1 MITVTES
8 RQRCSVLEV
17 LGNSTNS
24 SNAANIESRKLS
36 VPNGFAPRLVPDQVV
51 AVAPEADGE
60 YRFQGRH
67 LMASYMGCDL
77 ERLLDTSTLLQVF
90 KDAADATGAT
100 VLDACH
106 YVFPGNG
113 LTAVLLLSES
123 HASIHTYP
131 ENHSCFV
138 DLFTCGDT
146 VDQSKFDQAMRHY
159 LKPHE
164 VNQNVFNREQAIE
177 HIE

>member
-1 MITVTES
+1 MVEVIGK
-8 RQRCSVLEV
+8 SVIDK
-17 LGNSTNS
+17 GAPSMT
-24 SNAANIESRKLS
+24 
-36 VPNGFAPRLVPDQVV
+36 FAPQP
-51 AVAPEADGE
+51 VAPAHSVVPPAMSTDAE

-77 ERLLDTSTLLQVF
+77 ERLTDTTTLLQIF
-90 KDAADATGAT
+90 KDAANATGAT
-100 VLDACH
+100 VLDACS
-106 YVFPGNG
+106 YIFPGNG
-113 LTAVLLLSES
+113 MTAVLLLSES

-131 ENHSCFV
+131 EKHSVFV

-146 VDQSKFDQAMRHY
+146 VDQAKFDMAMRAY

-164 VNQNVFNREQAIE
+164 VNQSVFNREQTID

>member
-1 MITVTES
+1 M
-8 RQRCSVLEV
+8 LEV
-17 LGNSTNS
+17 LGNSANS
-24 SNAANIESRKLS
+24 QNVEARKLS
-36 VPNGFAPRLVPDQVV
+36 VPSAFAPRLVPE
-51 AVAPEADGE
+51 AVATETE

-77 ERLLDTSTLLQVF
+77 ARLTDTAALLQVF

-100 VLDACH
+100 VLDACS

-113 LTAVLLLSES
+113 MTAVLLLSES

-131 ENHSCFV
+131 ENNSCFV

-146 VDQSKFDQAMRHY
+146 VDQTKFDQAMRAY

-164 VNQNVFNREQAIE
+164 VNQNVFNREQSIE